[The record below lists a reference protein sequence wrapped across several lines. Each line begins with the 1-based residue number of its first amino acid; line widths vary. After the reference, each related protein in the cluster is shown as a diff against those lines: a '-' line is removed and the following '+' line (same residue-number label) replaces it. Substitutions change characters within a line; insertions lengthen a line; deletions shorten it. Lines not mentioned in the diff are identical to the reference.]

1 MIMRKKKA
9 TKALIGVALCFI
21 VILIPILSLAKPTY
35 SLARYVAESFGYK
48 AKTNQKIPAHYLEPV
63 STSQVQTIGK
73 DFAWVYNNKSYCL
86 HIEVPSKLL
95 EYDRNITETTDKFYN
110 SNAIEQHLQ
119 LLCMSDKIKAIVLS
133 CAESTYGNYTPW
145 VNNESNDAYIN
156 YLSKCL
162 LQQAQSNGYD
172 NFHTAEFVQSFV
184 ECAIPY
190 KVSKKPQ
197 LPAQTLVDG
206 GDCKD
211 KSILLA
217 SILKNMNY
225 KVALL
230 YFDSLPGQQYGH
242 VAVGIVLNDNDI
254 PHGLG
259 YIPSY
264 YEHNGEKYYFME
276 TTEPNWS
283 LGEISDEKLEQTAYV
298 YPVN

>member
-1 MIMRKKKA
+1 
-9 TKALIGVALCFI
+9 
-21 VILIPILSLAKPTY
+21 
-35 SLARYVAESFGYK
+35 
-48 AKTNQKIPAHYLEPV
+48 
-63 STSQVQTIGK
+63 
-73 DFAWVYNNKSYCL
+73 
-86 HIEVPSKLL
+86 
-95 EYDRNITETTDKFYN
+95 
-110 SNAIEQHLQ
+110 
-119 LLCMSDKIKAIVLS
+119 
-133 CAESTYGNYTPW
+133 
-145 VNNESNDAYIN
+145 
-156 YLSKCL
+156 
-162 LQQAQSNGYD
+162 
-172 NFHTAEFVQSFV
+172 VQSFV

-197 LPAQTLVDG
+197 LPAQTLVDD

-254 PHGLG
+254 PHGLD
-259 YIPSY
+259 YTPSY